1 MAVDAHEAWW
11 PSTGRAGPHHAEP
24 PPDPRVI
31 DPVKAAQLRDLFGQ
45 SGWSGEGADLAILR
59 ALFCA
64 RIKDRTIGVPCW
76 DDVQDY
82 DRAHRPV
89 GPKRFYVSTSFIH
102 CRRYT
107 ESIDDAVRLIG
118 SVLPAAGYRITAQLG
133 APPSAWLMWNDVTG
147 RSHTARSIP
156 LALLAA
162 LFAELA
168 ARPEAAVT
176 RREP

>member
-89 GPKRFYVSTSFIH
+89 GPKRFY
-102 CRRYT
+102 
-107 ESIDDAVRLIG
+107 
-118 SVLPAAGYRITAQLG
+118 
-133 APPSAWLMWNDVTG
+133 NDVTG

>member
-1 MAVDAHEAWW
+1 MTVDAHEAWW
-11 PSTGRAGPHHAEP
+11 PVSGTAGPHHAEP
-24 PPDPRVI
+24 APDPRVI
-31 DPVKAAQLRDLFGQ
+31 DPVKMAQLRDLWQ

-64 RIKDRTIGVPCW
+64 RVKGREIGVPRW
-76 DDVQDY
+76 DYAQDC
-82 DRAHRPV
+82 DRAHRPM
-89 GPKRFYVSTSFIH
+89 GPKRFYVSTSFVN
-102 CRRYT
+102 RRNYT
-107 ESIDDAVRLIG
+107 ESIDDAVWLIG

-133 APPSAWLMWNDVTG
+133 AQPCAWIMWDDVTG
-147 RSHTARSIP
+147 RSHTARSPP

-168 ARPEAAVT
+168 ARPEAAVA